1 MQKKPIASDSLTGLV
16 LKRALDT
23 ASTQTGLKLQPFVN
37 DKQAADVE
45 PIAVA
50 SLLVDRDKQCL
61 KLQLIGTSEDL
72 NTWTR
77 WGLFRLRI
85 KHRNLLHETN
95 SLEVL
100 STKLDEGKLT
110 LTLEMP
116 QQLNKVF
123 DREFFRVNLNQRIK
137 LPVTLHLG
145 SLLEITGILEDFSAG
160 GCRVALSPQLALHFI
175 RPIEHSLTCTITF
188 PNGYQLNTPFEMT
201 YLKPQEGFLY
211 ALVGCH
217 FQHNSLQ
224 DEKEFMRYAFEI
236 EREISRLSHIES
248 VVKYPSPL
256 FETLDKKAHKNVITA
271 KHLDALAINLMPKG
285 YAEKI
290 QALADQ
296 LALQALLLAMHSTLN
311 ANKLKP
317 LAIDFID
324 ALETNGNTVRLAL
337 QQPHPS
343 INPVI
348 LHTLRVISH
357 CFPLVFKIGINR
369 GMELPVMMSLLL
381 HDLGKLFVSEQPCFN
396 PLKLTPD
403 RLRLM
408 KQHQIQLL
416 RAASA
421 LKWIPPNIGES
432 LMVNANERLDGSG
445 YPRGLGQEKL
455 DALSRLVAVC
465 KVLDCLIHGYNDPAM
480 RWRDAYKWVYKHQ
493 HWFDLSMLRGFIQH
507 YGLQPLASQ
516 KAL

>member
-1 MQKKPIASDSLTGLV
+1 MQTKPTHSDSLTGLV

-23 ASTQTGLKLQPFVN
+23 ASKQTGLKLQPLVN
-37 DKQAADVE
+37 DKQEADVE
-45 PIAVA
+45 PIVVA
-50 SLLVDRDKQCL
+50 SLLVDRDKHCL
-61 KLQLIGTSEDL
+61 KLQLIGTNEDL
-72 NTWTR
+72 NTWTH
-77 WGLFRLRI
+77 WGLFRLLI
-85 KHRNLLHETN
+85 KHRNLLHESD
-95 SLEVL
+95 SLAVL
-100 STKLDEGKLT
+100 HTELSQDGHLT

-116 QQLNKVF
+116 KQLNKVF
-123 DREFFRVNLNQRIK
+123 NREFFRVSLDQRIK

-145 SLLEITGILEDFSAG
+145 RFLNITGTLEDFSAG

-175 RPIEHSLTCTITF
+175 RPIEYSLSCTITF

-236 EREISRLSHIES
+236 EREISRLSNIES

-256 FETLDKKAHKNVITA
+256 FETTDKKAHKNVIKE
-271 KHLDALAINLMPKG
+271 KHLAASAITLVPKG

-290 QALADQ
+290 QMLADQ
-296 LALQALLLAMHSTLN
+296 LALQALLLAMHQTLN
-311 ANKLKP
+311 ASKLKP

-324 ALETNGNTVRLAL
+324 ALETNGNAVRLAL
-337 QQPHPS
+337 QQPHPL

-348 LHTLRVISH
+348 LHTLRVISY

-421 LKWIPPNIGES
+421 LNWIPPNIGES

-445 YPRGLGQEKL
+445 YPRGLQQGKL

-465 KVLDCLIHGYNDPAM
+465 KVLDCLVHGYNDPAM
-480 RWRDAYKWVYKHQ
+480 RWRDAYKWVYKHK
-493 HWFDLSMLRGFIQH
+493 HWFDLPMLRGFIQY
-507 YGLQPLASQ
+507 YGLQPLAS
-516 KAL
+516 